1 MALSIYSPLCQL
13 TPSDNT
19 PAVPVPPGPVESLGE
34 VAILSQACLPSVFR
48 SWNGGT
54 GKLKTILC
62 LNVGRGSQQKLVS
75 GSHGGDFAFQ
85 GESLLSKL
93 LQEAEVLGLA
103 PFLHR
108 ME

>member
-1 MALSIYSPLCQL
+1 M
-13 TPSDNT
+13 
-19 PAVPVPPGPVESLGE
+19 
-34 VAILSQACLPSVFR
+34 
-48 SWNGGT
+48 

-85 GESLLSKL
+85 GESLSKQ
-93 LQEAEVLGLA
+93 LQEDEVLGLA